1 MKLLTKI
8 DIAKSDIDINHQ
20 TKMMMFGSCFSD
32 NIGTKLLENKFN
44 VNINPFGILYN
55 PASIASSINRLLAR
69 KSFTI
74 KDLRYHNNI
83 YQSFMHHGSYSSDD
97 AKYSLSKINE
107 DYRKAAKM
115 IRDTNIFLF
124 TFGTAYT
131 FKLKYSKQVVA
142 NCHKFTPDTFIRE
155 RLSIDEIVI
164 EWSNIL
170 NKLIE
175 INPDAKFIFTV
186 SPIRHWKDG
195 AHENVISKSIL
206 HLAIDRLQTIF
217 PNIVSYFP
225 AYEILIDE
233 LRDYRFYADDMVH
246 PSSLAVEYIWNKF
259 HDTYFSETT
268 QDINKQWNKLSKAM
282 SHRSTNQNE
291 DNYKKFLIQTRL
303 RVMEFARKYPYI
315 DCSPELSH
323 LKFLITL

>member
-74 KDLRYHNNI
+74 KDLMYHNNI

-124 TFGTAYT
+124 
-131 FKLKYSKQVVA
+131 
-142 NCHKFTPDTFIRE
+142 
-155 RLSIDEIVI
+155 
-164 EWSNIL
+164 
-170 NKLIE
+170 
-175 INPDAKFIFTV
+175 
-186 SPIRHWKDG
+186 
-195 AHENVISKSIL
+195 
-206 HLAIDRLQTIF
+206 
-217 PNIVSYFP
+217 YFWNG
-225 AYEILIDE
+225 L
-233 LRDYRFYADDMVH
+233 
-246 PSSLAVEYIWNKF
+246 YI
-259 HDTYFSETT
+259 
-268 QDINKQWNKLSKAM
+268 
-282 SHRSTNQNE
+282 
-291 DNYKKFLIQTRL
+291 
-303 RVMEFARKYPYI
+303 
-315 DCSPELSH
+315 
-323 LKFLITL
+323 